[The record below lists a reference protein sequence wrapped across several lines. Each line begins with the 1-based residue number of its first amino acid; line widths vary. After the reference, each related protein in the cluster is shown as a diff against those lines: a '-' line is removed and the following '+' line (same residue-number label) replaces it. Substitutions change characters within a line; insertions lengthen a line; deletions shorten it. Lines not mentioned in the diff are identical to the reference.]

1 MRESDDKGL
10 FWKWGRFIFRFRL
23 LVVSIW
29 IVLFLCLSL
38 FALKT
43 PEMLKDNG
51 FTPHGSESELAG
63 KQLQENLGLP
73 SSVIQLIYESELL
86 DLNEEEH
93 QLSIIDSL
101 KELQSLPFVDV
112 INFNQAARVEENHG
126 IIAVN
131 VPLKLTTDEALQE
144 YPRIRDLVYE
154 PEGMKV
160 HVTGGPAVIYNM
172 QEASKRDIIKAELIG
187 LPIALIVLLIIFG
200 TVLGALLPMIV
211 GVMSVTITL
220 GGLYFIA
227 DKFSLSNFMPSIITM
242 LGLAIGIDYALF
254 MVSRFREEL
263 KRQAT
268 LEDAVAMTCQRAGKS
283 ILFSGIAVLIGLLS
297 MLFVNL
303 NLFYSLSLGGV
314 IVVSISVVLA
324 NTLLLSLFGMF
335 GHKINALQIIPT
347 SWKKKR
353 KSDFW
358 QTVAYAVMK
367 KPLVLVLTLTTLLIS
382 LMLPLADLK
391 LGVPAAEVLPPS
403 YESRLGSD
411 LLNSTYDKREL
422 SPIHISVTADQ
433 EIWDEQSINSIHQ
446 YVQQLEGLSEV
457 REVQSFL
464 DLVDINNI
472 DQSVLML
479 QQEEMRRQIEELK
492 LAKDQSAL
500 IVVIPETDPDSDKTD
515 DLVRSIRV
523 LTPEGL
529 ETLVTGEA
537 AYRIDIINRIYEG
550 IPYVLIFVMG
560 VTYVVLMF
568 AFRSLLLP
576 LKAVLMNVLGLGASL
591 GVVVSVFQNGYFAE
605 LMQITSIGYVNAT
618 LPVLIFCVVFGI
630 SMDYEVFLISRITEE
645 YEKSGDNEQSTVE
658 GLRKTGGLITSAAL
672 ILIVV
677 VGTFIFADIEIMK
690 ALGLGL
696 ALAVFIDAT
705 IIRIILVPA
714 LMKMLGRANWWA
726 PRWLNPIKHDLID
739 K

>member
-1 MRESDDKGL
+1 MRESVNKGV
-10 FWKWGRFIFRFRL
+10 FWKWGRLIFRFRL
-23 LVVSIW
+23 LVVTIW
-29 IVLFLCLSL
+29 VVLFLCLSL

-51 FTPHGSESELAG
+51 FTPHGSESQIAAN
-63 KQLQENLGLP
+63 QLQEQLDLP
-73 SSVIQLIYESELL
+73 ASIIQLIYESDQL
-86 DLNEEEH
+86 DLTDEEH
-93 QLSIIDSL
+93 QQDILDSL
-101 KELQSLPFVDV
+101 QEVQNLPFVDT
-112 INFNQAARVEENHG
+112 IAFNQAARINSDHG

-131 VPLKLTTDEALQE
+131 VPLKLNTDEALQE
-144 YPRIRDLVYE
+144 YPRIRDLVFA

-160 HVTGGPAVIYNM
+160 HVTGGPAVIYDM
-172 QEASKRDIIKAELIG
+172 QIASKQDIIKAELIG

-211 GVMSVTITL
+211 GIMSVTITL
-220 GGLYFIA
+220 GGIYFIA

-263 KRQAT
+263 KRQPT

-297 MLFVNL
+297 MLFINL

-314 IVVSISVVLA
+314 IVVTISVILA
-324 NTLLLSLFGMF
+324 NTLLLSLFGLF
-335 GHKINALQIIPT
+335 GHKINVLQIIPA

-358 QTVAYAVMK
+358 QTIAYAVMK
-367 KPLVLVLTLTTLLIS
+367 KPLILILILGTLLIS
-382 LMLPLADLK
+382 LMLPLGDLK

-411 LLNSTYDKREL
+411 LLNAAYDKREL

-433 EIWDEQSINSIHQ
+433 EVWDEQSIISIHQ
-446 YVQQLEGLSEV
+446 YVQQLEALPDVGEI
-457 REVQSFL
+457 QSYL
-464 DLVDINNI
+464 DVLDTTNI
-472 DQSVLML
+472 EQSAVMF
-479 QQEEMRRQIEELK
+479 QQDEMRSQVEELR

-500 IVVIPETDPDSDKTD
+500 IVAIPETDPDSDKTD
-515 DLVRSIRV
+515 DLVKSIRA
-523 LTPEGL
+523 LNQEGL
-529 ETLVTGEA
+529 ETLVAGEA

-560 VTYVVLMF
+560 VTYIVLMF
-568 AFRSLLLP
+568 AFRSLFLP

-591 GVVVSVFQNGYFAE
+591 GVVVSVFQNGHFAE

-645 YEKSGDNEQSTVE
+645 YEQSGNNEQSTAE

-714 LMKMLGRANWWA
+714 LMKILGRANWWA
-726 PRWLNPIKHDLID
+726 PKWLNPIKHD
-739 K
+739 